1 MFKKS
6 KLKKIK
12 VLVVRQL
19 LISEK
24 LVFKKKVKLIR
35 QFYSFSE
42 IYQLQINSSVDD
54 DNVDIFLFSNSRFIL
69 FLNFFFSI
77 LEYGFSWF
85 RRKSSLKLVTDQ
97 KRVRS
102 FLLFFFL
109 DSGLFNFLV
118 FVYDDLFF
126 LFNEI
131 KKNKEVLFFL
141 EFDRNFFLLLMVLE
155 YNFLFFCSDGE
166 IEN

>member
-1 MFKKS
+1 M
-6 KLKKIK
+6 
-12 VLVVRQL
+12 
-19 LISEK
+19 
-24 LVFKKKVKLIR
+24 
-35 QFYSFSE
+35 
-42 IYQLQINSSVDD
+42 
-54 DNVDIFLFSNSRFIL
+54 
-69 FLNFFFSI
+69 
-77 LEYGFSWF
+77 
-85 RRKSSLKLVTDQ
+85 
-97 KRVRS
+97 
-102 FLLFFFL
+102 FFFL

-126 LFNEI
+126 SFNEI

>member
-35 QFYSFSE
+35 QFYSFLE

-69 FLNFFFSI
+69 FLNFFFLI
-77 LEYGFSWF
+77 LEYGFSWS
-85 RRKSSLKLVTDQ
+85 RRKSSLKLVIDQ

-126 LFNEI
+126 SFNEI